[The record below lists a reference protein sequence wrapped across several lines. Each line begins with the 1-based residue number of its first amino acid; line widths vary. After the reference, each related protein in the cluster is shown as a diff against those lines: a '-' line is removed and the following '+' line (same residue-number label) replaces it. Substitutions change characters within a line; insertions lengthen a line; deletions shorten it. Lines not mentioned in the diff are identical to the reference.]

1 MAQQVLIDIPGIG
14 QVEAKNAA
22 SEYTLNEIL
31 KIMQKFDK
39 SMKGG
44 TKPAGPGG
52 GDAGAGAAAGK
63 GSAATGGAGGG
74 ALNKSAGMV
83 GSAARGVG
91 KALGA
96 VTGSIM
102 KLGGPA
108 AMAAGALF
116 DLGKSGFDAVTA
128 ISQVGDSLTA
138 AAGVFSSIPVVG
150 GLLSSIFGAVA
161 QAATAVSG
169 SFQDAAKAGASFGG
183 SMTNFKNAASA
194 AGMPMEKFGKFIA
207 ANSQGMLALG
217 STVEEGAKRF
227 GQVSKALRASAGD
240 LYALGYSSDEV
251 NAGIAKYGELMKL
264 QGFRGKLT
272 NDQLA
277 AGAKN
282 YMKEMDQLAKITGE
296 ERSAK
301 EAQMKALATDAQFN
315 AAMAGKDEKVRG
327 DFMKL
332 VGGFGPKMGGFVKDF
347 IATGTMTTEA
357 NQKIGAML
365 GGDVM
370 NELQNLRGKMQR
382 NERLTDAEQD
392 RLKVIMK
399 KASDAQMK
407 SSGTA
412 LAASRDMD
420 DATGAMVEAQGYA
433 TDAHQQSTKEQKDA
447 AKNTDGM
454 NKKIEDAKNRLSEIS
469 NEFQMFLASSG
480 ILDTMLVMFQKFAG
494 FLQTY
499 MFPIINGLGSILG
512 VLADAATALF
522 KVWMILNYPITL
534 AAKAFTVIYNE
545 VTDLTDA
552 LGISFGGLT
561 GVIDYAFD
569 IFQQGTN
576 VLQDVFKWILRFGV
590 DGILAVTDFLQ
601 DTFRPAIDFI
611 SRMVNSAGDFFKNEL
626 LPAAKS
632 VSDWFTKDFI
642 PPIKSALDSIF
653 SVVRPVVDPLVAG
666 FKSLWS
672 ALSDAFRSFNTLG
685 EVMTSLKLGF
695 RGFILQL
702 KEMWYAI
709 KDFIPGLKDAT
720 PEERKALEEEKAALA
735 VDRKAQDEKLNKNK
749 EENIKKEAETV
760 KKIADERAARD
771 KKLAENRLA
780 SDKRLEA
787 DRKAGNNYGGGMK
800 GLGGKGGAGSGGSG
814 AGSPTSPGGSSAP
827 SMDYNAGGADLLKQY
842 AAANGSALIKDGA
855 KPNAA
860 GADAARK
867 AAEADAQEKA
877 KLAGMSEQERAE
889 YMRKKSGQSAPTK
902 EEEKKPAQESPETL
916 LANLNT
922 KMDKLIT
929 VSTRQFE
936 VAENQLSVQKGMTK
950 NLYRA

>member
-1 MAQQVLIDIPGIG
+1 
-14 QVEAKNAA
+14 
-22 SEYTLNEIL
+22 
-31 KIMQKFDK
+31 
-39 SMKGG
+39 
-44 TKPAGPGG
+44 
-52 GDAGAGAAAGK
+52 
-63 GSAATGGAGGG
+63 
-74 ALNKSAGMV
+74 
-83 GSAARGVG
+83 
-91 KALGA
+91 
-96 VTGSIM
+96 
-102 KLGGPA
+102 
-108 AMAAGALF
+108 
-116 DLGKSGFDAVTA
+116 
-128 ISQVGDSLTA
+128 
-138 AAGVFSSIPVVG
+138 
-150 GLLSSIFGAVA
+150 
-161 QAATAVSG
+161 
-169 SFQDAAKAGASFGG
+169 
-183 SMTNFKNAASA
+183 
-194 AGMPMEKFGKFIA
+194 
-207 ANSQGMLALG
+207 
-217 STVEEGAKRF
+217 
-227 GQVSKALRASAGD
+227 
-240 LYALGYSSDEV
+240 
-251 NAGIAKYGELMKL
+251 
-264 QGFRGKLT
+264 
-272 NDQLA
+272 
-277 AGAKN
+277 
-282 YMKEMDQLAKITGE
+282 
-296 ERSAK
+296 
-301 EAQMKALATDAQFN
+301 
-315 AAMAGKDEKVRG
+315 
-327 DFMKL
+327 
-332 VGGFGPKMGGFVKDF
+332 
-347 IATGTMTTEA
+347 
-357 NQKIGAML
+357 
-365 GGDVM
+365 M

-420 DATGAMVEAQGYA
+420 DATGAMIEAQGYA
-433 TDAHQQSTKEQKDA
+433 EDAHKQSGKEQKDA

-454 NKKIEDAKNRLSEIS
+454 NKSIEDAKNQLSAIS
-469 NEFQMFLASSG
+469 NEFTMFLANSG
-480 ILDTMLVMFQKFAG
+480 ILQTMLTWFMKIAG

-499 MFPIINGLGSILG
+499 MFPIISGFGSVLSLLTGG
-512 VLADAATALF
+512 VEALF
-522 KVWMILNYPITL
+522 KVWMMLNYPITL
-534 AAKAFTVIYNE
+534 AVKAFTVLWNE
-545 VTDLTDA
+545 VSDVTEA
-552 LGISFGGLT
+552 LGLSFSGLT
-561 GVIDYAFD
+561 GVIDYVYD

-576 VLQDVFKWILRFGV
+576 ILQDVFKWILRFGV
-590 DGILAVTDFLQ
+590 DGILAVSDFLQ

-642 PPIKSALDSIF
+642 PPIKSAVNSIF
-653 SVVRPVVDPLVAG
+653 EFVKPVVDPIVSV

-695 RGFILQL
+695 RSLVLNL

-735 VDRKAQDEKLNKNK
+735 VDRKAQDEKLTKNK

-760 KKIADERAARD
+760 KKIAAEREARD

-780 SDKRLEA
+780 SDKRLAA
-787 DRKAGNNYGGGMK
+787 DRKAGNNYSGGMK
-800 GLGGKGGAGSGGSG
+800 GLGGKGGSGGAGGGSSEGKPG
-814 AGSPTSPGGSSAP
+814 APGSSAP

-842 AAANGSALIKDGA
+842 AAASGSALIKDGA

-867 AAEADAQEKA
+867 AAEADAAEKA

-889 YMRKKSGQSAPTK
+889 YMRKKSGQASPAAK

>member
-52 GDAGAGAAAGK
+52 GDASAGAAAGK
-63 GSAATGGAGGG
+63 GAAAAGGAGGG

-91 KALGA
+91 KALGMA
-96 VTGSIM
+96 A
-102 KLGGPA
+102 GGLAKFAGPIG
-108 AMAAGALF
+108 MAAGAA
-116 DLGKSGFDAVTA
+116 LGFAQAGLDAVGKMA
-128 ISQVGDSLTA
+128 NVGDSLTQ
-138 AAGVFSSIPVVG
+138 AAGVFSSIPIIG
-150 GLLSSIFGAVA
+150 QLFGMVA
-161 QAATAVSG
+161 AAAEKASK
-169 SFQDAAKAGASFGG
+169 SYQEAAKAGASFGG
-183 SMTNFKNAASA
+183 SITAFSRAATE
-194 AGMPMEKFGKFIA
+194 AGMPMENFGRFVKDNA
-207 ANSQGMLALG
+207 QGMLALG

-227 GQVSKALRASAGD
+227 GQVSKAVRATAGD
-240 LYALGYSSDEV
+240 LYALGYSSDDV

-264 QGFRGKLT
+264 QGFRGKLSA
-272 NDQLA
+272 DQMA
-277 AGAKN
+277 SGAKN
-282 YMKEMDQLAKITGE
+282 YMKEIDQLAKVTGE

-454 NKKIEDAKNRLSEIS
+454 NKSIEDAKNQLSAIS
-469 NEFQMFLASSG
+469 NEFTMFLANSG
-480 ILDTMLVMFQKFAG
+480 ILQTMLTWFMKIAG

-499 MFPIINGLGSILG
+499 MFPIISGFGSVLSLLTGG
-512 VLADAATALF
+512 VEALF
-522 KVWMILNYPITL
+522 KVWMMLNYPITL
-534 AAKAFTVIYNE
+534 AVKAFTVLWNE
-545 VTDLTDA
+545 VSDVTDA
-552 LGISFGGLT
+552 LGLSFSGLT
-561 GVIDYAFD
+561 GVIDYVYD

-576 VLQDVFKWILRFGV
+576 ILQDVFKWILRFGV

-626 LPAAKS
+626 LPAAKA

-642 PPIKSALDSIF
+642 PPIKSAVNSIF
-653 SVVRPVVDPLVAG
+653 EFVKPVVDPIVAV

-695 RGFILQL
+695 RSLVLNL

-735 VDRKAQDEKLNKNK
+735 VDRKAQDEKLTKNK

-760 KKIADERAARD
+760 KKIAEERAARD
-771 KKLAENRLA
+771 KKLADNRLA

-787 DRKAGNNYGGGMK
+787 DRKAGNNYSGGVK
-800 GLGGKGGAGSGGSG
+800 GLGGKGGAGGGSSG
-814 AGSPTSPGGSSAP
+814 AGSPTSPSGSGAP

-867 AAEADAQEKA
+867 AAEADAAEKA
-877 KLAGMSEQERAE
+877 KLAGMSEQERTE
-889 YMRKKSGQSAPTK
+889 YLRKKSGQSAPTK